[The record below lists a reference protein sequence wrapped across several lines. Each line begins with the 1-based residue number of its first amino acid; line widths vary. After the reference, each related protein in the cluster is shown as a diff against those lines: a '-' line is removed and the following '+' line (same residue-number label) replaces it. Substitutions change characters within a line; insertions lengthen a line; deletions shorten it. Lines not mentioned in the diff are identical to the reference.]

1 MYLGAAGAATLSS
14 LNDDVESKQNNTWI
28 VNWYN
33 TSTYNYFIVHI
44 IISANI
50 RLLSETHTP
59 NWLSHS
65 LIKKFVAFVVV
76 F

>member
-44 IISANI
+44 IIN
-50 RLLSETHTP
+50 
-59 NWLSHS
+59 
-65 LIKKFVAFVVV
+65 
-76 F
+76 